1 MTKPVLLCGP
11 HSSFLSTVIY
21 LFSQLASR
29 VIKLFER
36 TYLIKEIVI
45 IIMLSGAVVTLFC
58 MIVGASAFT
67 VEEGVDISSPMHH
80 AIQNRS
86 SMFAKRHEE
95 TMAQCYATYSQ
106 TECEIAEQQRLAT
119 NRDQPKMQHNYT
131 EVGFKLSRVPDSI
144 MQDIQ
149 KFYQDN
155 KDREQPEIWTR
166 GFSSINSWVSP
177 TTMVRLED
185 PVNIFYEKIIAA
197 LYVLNWTVTI
207 RH

>member
-1 MTKPVLLCGP
+1 M
-11 HSSFLSTVIY
+11 
-21 LFSQLASR
+21 
-29 VIKLFER
+29 
-36 TYLIKEIVI
+36 
-45 IIMLSGAVVTLFC
+45 MSGAVVTLFC

-185 PVNIFYEKIIAA
+185 PVNNFYEKIIAA
-197 LYVLNWTVTI
+197 LYVLNWTVDTKTSSFSVI
-207 RH
+207 V

>member
-1 MTKPVLLCGP
+1 MMVWRSQSYSVDRILHSYLL
-11 HSSFLSTVIY
+11 S
-21 LFSQLASR
+21 SR

-185 PVNIFYEKIIAA
+185 PVNNFYEKIIAA